1 MRTVRSRFVIS
12 VTSLH
17 NYVVDLFS
25 GQCENCP
32 THWTLKVLWQTSRS
46 VNFPMLYVL
55 KNFEILKSVIGL
67 ITVNVMDV
75 LILE

>member
-1 MRTVRSRFVIS
+1 
-12 VTSLH
+12 
-17 NYVVDLFS
+17 
-25 GQCENCP
+25 
-32 THWTLKVLWQTSRS
+32 
-46 VNFPMLYVL
+46 MLYVL